1 MRMHHCARPLLL
13 VAIVLPLA
21 SGCAAVSV
29 ASSATSAAVSV
40 TTGTV
45 KATGSTAA
53 ALGRTITPSGEE
65 DEDKEE

>member
-1 MRMHHCARPLLL
+1 MHVKHCARPLLL
-13 VAIVLPLA
+13 IAFVVPLA
-21 SGCAAVSV
+21 GGCTAIGV
-29 ASSATSAAVSV
+29 ASSATSTAVSV

-65 DEDKEE
+65 DEDEEE

>member
-13 VAIVLPLA
+13 LAIILPLA

>member
-13 VAIVLPLA
+13 VAIILPLA

>member
-1 MRMHHCARPLLL
+1 MHHCARPLLL

-65 DEDKEE
+65 DADEEE

>member
-1 MRMHHCARPLLL
+1 MHHCARPLLL
-13 VAIVLPLA
+13 LAIILPLA

>member
-65 DEDKEE
+65 DAEED

>member
-65 DEDKEE
+65 DADEEE

>member
-1 MRMHHCARPLLL
+1 MHHCARPLLL
-13 VAIVLPLA
+13 VAIILPLA